1 MTTIFSGITKVI
13 QSGNINKNASYS
25 EVLEIAYGV
34 DKAFLF
40 GAAISMQSIALYNSS
55 AALNFHVFTDFLD
68 DDFIER
74 VNGFTQNNVNATVSV
89 YLVSEELAK
98 TFPSAKQWSYATFF
112 RFVAFQYL
120 SETCET
126 LLYIDADVICKGK
139 LTGLLDIDLTTD
151 KFAAV
156 VRDVPFMQDKP
167 AKRLNLPGLPGNYF
181 NAGVMFLK
189 LSEWRS
195 RDLMS
200 LALEMLADDP
210 LHLKYKCLDQDIL
223 NILLFEH
230 CVFISNDYDC
240 FYGVDY
246 ELKNKSDYDYKKT
259 ITEDTKLIHYVGVT
273 KPWHDWVDYPCQK
286 YFFDAYYSSCWSDVP
301 LLSANGEKQFQA
313 KSRHYWKN
321 RFYFSSIIYFAKYR
335 VMKSL
340 RKYVGN

>member
-1 MTTIFSGITKVI
+1 MTTISSGITKII
-13 QSGNINKNASYS
+13 QSGNISQNVYS
-25 EVLEIAYGV
+25 EKLEIAYGV
-34 DKAFLF
+34 DRAFLF
-40 GAAISMQSIALYNSS
+40 GAAISMQSIALYNPSV
-55 AALNFHVFTDFLD
+55 ALNFHIFTDYID
-68 DDFIER
+68 NDYIKRINE
-74 VNGFTQNNVNATVSV
+74 FTQKNVNIIVSI
-89 YLVSEELAK
+89 YLVSDELAK
-98 TFPSAKQWSYATFF
+98 SFPSAKQWSYATFF

-120 SETCET
+120 SETCEK

-156 VRDVPFMQDKP
+156 IKDVPFMQDKP

-189 LSEWRS
+189 LAEWKK

-200 LALEMLADDP
+200 LAIKMLADDP

-230 CVFISNDYDC
+230 CLFISNDYDC

-246 ELKNKSDYDYKKT
+246 ELENENNYDYEKV
-259 ITEDTKLIHYVGVT
+259 ITKDTKLIHYVGVT

-286 YFFDAYYSSCWSDVP
+286 YFFDAYHSSCWSDIP
-301 LLSANGEKQFQA
+301 LLTAVGEKQFMM
-313 KSRHYWKN
+313 KSLHHWKN
-321 RFYFSSIIYFAKYR
+321 RFYFSSIMSFAKYR

-340 RKYVGN
+340 RKCNGN

>member
-1 MTTIFSGITKVI
+1 MTTISSGITKII
-13 QSGNINKNASYS
+13 QSGNVSQNVYS
-25 EVLEIAYGV
+25 EKLEIAYGV
-34 DKAFLF
+34 DRDFLF
-40 GAAISMQSIALYNSS
+40 GAAISMQSIALYNPSV
-55 AALNFHVFTDFLD
+55 ALNFHIFTDYID
-68 DDFIER
+68 NDYIKRINE
-74 VNGFTQNNVNATVSV
+74 FTQKNVNIIVSI
-89 YLVSEELAK
+89 YLVSDELAK
-98 TFPSAKQWSYATFF
+98 SFPSAKQWSYATFF

-120 SETCET
+120 SETCEK

-156 VRDVPFMQDKP
+156 IKDVPFMQDKP
-167 AKRLNLPGLPGNYF
+167 AKRLNLPGLPGKYF

-189 LSEWRS
+189 LAEWKK

-200 LALEMLADDP
+200 LAIKMLADDP
-210 LHLKYKCLDQDIL
+210 LHQKYKCLDQDIL

-230 CVFISNDYDC
+230 CLFISNDYDC

-246 ELKNKSDYDYKKT
+246 ELENKNNYDYEKV

-286 YFFDAYYSSCWSDVP
+286 YFFDAYHSSCWSDNP
-301 LLSANGEKQFQA
+301 LLTAAGEKQFMM
-313 KSRHYWKN
+313 KSRHHWKN
-321 RFYFSSIIYFAKYR
+321 RFYFSSIISFAKYR

-340 RKYVGN
+340 RKYNGN